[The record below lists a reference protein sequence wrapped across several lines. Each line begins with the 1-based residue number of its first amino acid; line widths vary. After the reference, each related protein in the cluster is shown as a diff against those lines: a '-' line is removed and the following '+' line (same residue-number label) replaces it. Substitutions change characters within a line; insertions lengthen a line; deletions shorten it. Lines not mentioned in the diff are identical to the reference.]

1 MELVLQSAVET
12 VDVCIEERI
21 LRYNKFAKE
30 WNLRSLEKDDLSV
43 RFTELSFEINWK
55 PELEYDQWIWQLERA
70 EKGQIARMVKKG
82 CGSDQRRSV
91 RNGET
96 RSIRCRGSKA

>member
-1 MELVLQSAVET
+1 MQSAVET

-30 WNLRSLEKDDLSV
+30 WNLRSLEKDDFKYQIYRIIIRNKLEN
-43 RFTELSFEINWK
+43 RNWNMINGYGSWSG
-55 PELEYDQWIWQLERA
+55 P